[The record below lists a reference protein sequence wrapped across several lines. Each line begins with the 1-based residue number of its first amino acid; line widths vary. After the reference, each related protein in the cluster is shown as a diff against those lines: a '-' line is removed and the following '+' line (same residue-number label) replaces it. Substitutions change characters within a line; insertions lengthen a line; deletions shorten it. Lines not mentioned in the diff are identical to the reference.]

1 MKVRTQAWQMFVTGF
16 GCVLLC
22 LGFLFIL
29 LPEVGAELFGIDTTG
44 ERAYVRALGLRD
56 LALGAG
62 LFLVSRISVPAV
74 RVLLGVSVVIPLG
87 DLLLVLHEAGLSAPL
102 SLALHGCSGLALGVL
117 AATPSRN

>member
-1 MKVRTQAWQMFVTGF
+1 MKVRTPVWQMAVKGF

-22 LGFLFIL
+22 LGVLFIL
-29 LPEVGAELFGIDTTG
+29 FPGLGAGLFGIDATG
-44 ERAYVRALGLRD
+44 EPAYVRALGLRD

-62 LFLVSRISVPAV
+62 LFLVSRISISAT
-74 RVLLGVSVVIPLG
+74 RVLLGVSVVIPVG